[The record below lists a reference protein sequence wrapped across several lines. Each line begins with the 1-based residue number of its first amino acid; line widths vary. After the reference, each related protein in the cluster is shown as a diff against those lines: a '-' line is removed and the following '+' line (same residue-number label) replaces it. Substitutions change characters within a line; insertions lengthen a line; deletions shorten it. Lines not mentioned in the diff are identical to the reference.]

1 MAIRRLS
8 GAGDEA
14 RVLEIVKKKH
24 KQINGA
30 PLYKPATRLRHR
42 LQHAF
47 RSLCVR
53 VCVHVRV
60 WGPTVCLVTGAVTQA
75 RLAYGNFITER

>member
-24 KQINGA
+24 KQINEA
-30 PLYKPATRLRHR
+30 PLYKPAMRLRHR
-42 LQHAF
+42 RA
-47 RSLCVR
+47 R
-53 VCVHVRV
+53 V
-60 WGPTVCLVTGAVTQA
+60 GPPVCLVTGAVTQA
-75 RLAYGNFITER
+75 RLTYGNFITAR